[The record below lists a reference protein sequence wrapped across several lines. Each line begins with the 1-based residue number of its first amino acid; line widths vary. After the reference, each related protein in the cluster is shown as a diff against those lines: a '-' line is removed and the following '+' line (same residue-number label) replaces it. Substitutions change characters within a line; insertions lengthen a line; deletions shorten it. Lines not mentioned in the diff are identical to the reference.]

1 MPSHIFTQLGLW
13 DDSITSNLAARAAAH
28 QQDDIGEEL
37 HAMDYLVY
45 AYLQTGRDQQA
56 AQVIQQLNAMPNR
69 NAADF
74 KIAYAATAMPI
85 RYAVERNQWADATA
99 ISPPTSAPP
108 HVIAIAVWA
117 RGLGLARTGHTAEAE
132 ISRLREIED
141 GLRTEA
147 NTYWAAQVGN
157 LRQ

>member
-1 MPSHIFTQLGLW
+1 APARAYSRIAPSAPHALHMPSHIFTRLGMW

-45 AYLQTGRDQQA
+45 AYLQMGRDQQA

-85 RYAVERNQWADATA
+85 RYAVERNQWA
-99 ISPPTSAPP
+99 
-108 HVIAIAVWA
+108 
-117 RGLGLARTGHTAEAE
+117 
-132 ISRLREIED
+132 
-141 GLRTEA
+141 
-147 NTYWAAQVGN
+147 
-157 LRQ
+157 